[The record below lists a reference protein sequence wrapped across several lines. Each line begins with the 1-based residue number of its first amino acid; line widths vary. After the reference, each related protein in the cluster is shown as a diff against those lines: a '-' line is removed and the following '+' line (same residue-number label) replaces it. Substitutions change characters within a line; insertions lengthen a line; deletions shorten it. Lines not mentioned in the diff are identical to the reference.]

1 MPEDMAVLIAQAV
14 EKAIQPLQDRISSL
28 EARLSTLEKLE
39 EVYHGPA
46 PSAEDIP
53 LVSEC
58 WVKKRRMMEDLP
70 SRMWAVEEDLSRME
84 ESRAATRRPQP
95 LQKDRADILRALL
108 VANGGKMLAKD
119 IRKKMHLSKER
130 FSNMLLI
137 CDFIERKPYHLDRRQ
152 DVIIL
157 KSELVRPNC

>member
-14 EKAIQPLQDRISSL
+14 EKAIQPLQKRISCL
-28 EARLSTLEKLE
+28 ESKLSTLETLE

-46 PSAEDIP
+46 PQPEDIP
-53 LVSEC
+53 LMRDVMA
-58 WVKKRRMMEDLP
+58 KKKEALEGLP
-70 SRMWAVEEDLSRME
+70 SRVWAMEEDLSRIE
-84 ESRAATRRPQP
+84 ESRVATRTPQP
-95 LQKDRADILRALL
+95 MQKDRADILRALL

-119 IRKKMHLSKER
+119 VRKKMHLSKER
-130 FSNMLLI
+130 FSNLLLI